1 MEKTGL
7 KPYEP
12 SSETVAPPMLVEEE
26 KKIKEGW
33 SGNLRPRMMASLGVF
48 MLIIILDT
56 LQFYMSGQYNQAI
69 PRLVVLL
76 IVPFYFNYVLNLIIL
91 RPIEELVGKATAIA
105 DGNLDVKV
113 LPRHRG
119 EIGRLE
125 RALSRMLSELI
136 RNLQTQV
143 ENTAEISS
151 AVQQLTHSSRNITT
165 TSENLVQGATHQ
177 ATSVEQVQAATNELG
192 NVARE
197 IARSTSRVSK
207 VADETVEASG
217 QGKQAVKDSI
227 KGMLSIK
234 QQVGSIAESM
244 VSLGENSQQIG
255 GVVEIID
262 EISEQTNLLALNA
275 AIEAAGAGEAGKR
288 FAVVAGEIRRLAER
302 TVDATKRIKGLVDE
316 IQQSTNKTVAVT
328 REGTRAVDK
337 GVILV
342 ARVDKSLERITDL
355 VAATTKS
362 AKSIYLYT
370 QKQSQKTEEVLKAI
384 TGISKRANDALG
396 GAEKTASA
404 IKDLDELTL
413 RLNALAVK

>member
-12 SSETVAPPMLVEEE
+12 SPDNLAPPLIVEEE
-26 KKIKEGW
+26 PKKKEGW
-33 SGNLRPRMMASLGVF
+33 TGNLRPRMMASLGVF
-48 MLIIILDT
+48 MLIIMFDA
-56 LQFYMSGQYNQAI
+56 LQFYSSGQLNQAI

-76 IVPFYFNYVLNLIIL
+76 IVPFYFNYILNLIIL
-91 RPIEELVGKATAIA
+91 RPIDELVEKATAIA
-105 DGNLDVKV
+105 GGNLDVKV

-143 ENTAEISS
+143 ENTSEISR
-151 AVQQLTHSSRNITT
+151 AVQQLSHSSRNITA
-165 TSENLVQGATHQ
+165 TSETLVQGATHQ

-197 IARSTSRVSK
+197 IARSTSQVSK

-227 KGMLSIK
+227 RGMLSIK

-244 VSLGENSQQIG
+244 VRLGENSQQIG

-302 TVDATKRIKGLVDE
+302 TVDATKRIKGLVDV
-316 IQQSTNKTVAVT
+316 IQESTGKTIAVT
-328 REGTRAVDK
+328 KDGTRAVDK

-342 ARVDKSLERITDL
+342 ARVDKSLEKITEL

-384 TGISKRANDALG
+384 QGISVRANDALG
-396 GAEKTASA
+396 GAEQTATA
-404 IKDLDELTL
+404 IRDLDELTE